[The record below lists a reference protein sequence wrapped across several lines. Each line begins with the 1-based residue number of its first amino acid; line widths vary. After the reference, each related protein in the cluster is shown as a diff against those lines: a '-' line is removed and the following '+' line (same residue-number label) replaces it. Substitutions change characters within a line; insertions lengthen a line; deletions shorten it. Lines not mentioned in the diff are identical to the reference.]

1 MKKQITKILTQEHPW
16 TNRIHWFDSIGSTN
30 TEAKVMAQNGAP
42 HGTVLIADRQTGG
55 RGRMG
60 RSFSSPPG
68 MGIYLSVI
76 LRPKCSAAELM
87 HLTCA
92 AAVAMCNAIET
103 AFGFRPGVKWINDL
117 IANGKKLGGILT
129 ELSLYPGSAAVDF
142 ASVGI
147 GINCHQTSDDFP
159 PEIRDIAISLENV
172 IQKPADRVK
181 LTAAMIQ
188 SLFEM
193 DRNLL
198 TEKQTIMDTYKADC
212 ITLGQEIDLIRG
224 EQRTPCCAIDL
235 DQDGGLIVR
244 YADGSVEAI
253 CSGEVSV
260 RPR

>member
-1 MKKQITKILTQEHPW
+1 MKKQITNSLTQEHPW
-16 TNRIHWFDSIGSTN
+16 ANRIHWFDSIGSTN

-142 ASVGI
+142 AIVGI

-181 LTAAMIQ
+181 LAAAMIQ

-193 DRNLL
+193 DRKLL

-244 YADGSVEAI
+244 YADGSVEAV

>member
-1 MKKQITKILTQEHPW
+1 MKKQITNSLTQEHPW
-16 TNRIHWFDSIGSTN
+16 ANRIHWFDSIGSTN

-68 MGIYLSVI
+68 MGIYLSVV

-142 ASVGI
+142 AIVGI

-181 LTAAMIQ
+181 LAAAMIQ

-193 DRNLL
+193 DRKLL

>member
-1 MKKQITKILTQEHPW
+1 MKEQIIKALAAKHPW
-16 TNRIHWFDSIGSTN
+16 ADHIHWYDTIGSTN
-30 TEAKVMAQNGAP
+30 MEAKIMAQKGAP

-60 RSFSSPPG
+60 RSFSSPPA

-76 LRPKCSAAELM
+76 LRPKRRAAELM

-92 AAVAMCNAIET
+92 TAVAMCNAVET
-103 AFGFRPGVKWINDL
+103 AFGYRPGIKWINDL

-129 ELSLYPGSAAVDF
+129 ELSLSPGTDSVDF
-142 ASVGI
+142 AIVGI
-147 GINCHQTSDDFP
+147 GINCHQKADDFP
-159 PEIRDIAISLENV
+159 PEIRDIAISLEDVLQIPIN
-172 IQKPADRVK
+172 RSK

-193 DRNLL
+193 DRKLV
-198 TEKQTIMDTYKADC
+198 TEKQAIMDIYKSDC
-212 ITLGQEIDLIRG
+212 ITLGQDIDLLRG
-224 EQRTPCCAIDL
+224 DQRTPCHAIDL
-235 DQDGGLIVR
+235 DNEGALIVR
-244 YADGSVEAI
+244 YADGSVDAV